1 MPERYY
7 AFHFNFLEGCILFL
21 SASISF
27 LLVFAFGVYI
37 GKEVQA
43 YKTAQETRTVRF
55 PIIASDDVSLPPA
68 SLLPLPLVEKH
79 PSKQVAQSQRPSP
92 QPVSAPTPPL
102 ATQLR
107 DHRLG
112 VAPEPVVSQSAG
124 KPEIQKESGIGS
136 GNWSIQVH
144 VTKKRHT
151 AQHIAAELRRQGHAT
166 AVNTITRHGE
176 VWYRIRVGKFT
187 QKSAQLLASR
197 FRREGKFAQAYLVSD

>member
-55 PIIASDDVSLPPA
+55 PIHASEDVSRPPA
-68 SLLPLPLVEKH
+68 SPLPLPLGEKH
-79 PSKQVAQSQRPSP
+79 PSKQAAQPHRPSS
-92 QPVSAPTPPL
+92 QPVSAPAPSP

-107 DHRLG
+107 EKPR
-112 VAPEPVVSQSAG
+112 VAPQPAISQSAS
-124 KPEIQKESGIGS
+124 KPDIQKESGTGS

-144 VTKKRHT
+144 VTKKRQT

-197 FRREGKFAQAYLVSD
+197 FRREGKFAQAFLVSD